1 MSCNG
6 ICNFCSTPCF
16 RGIVENV
23 VNEVQEQSVL
33 QDVNSTEDMSSQAR
47 SVISEQETGLSL
59 VENIGTYEVSK
70 GIFGRQKVRRVK

>member
-1 MSCNG
+1 M
-6 ICNFCSTPCF
+6 PCF
-16 RGIVENV
+16 RGVVENV
-23 VNEVQEQSVL
+23 VNEVQEQSTL
-33 QDVNSTEDMSSQAR
+33 QDVNSTEGVSSQTR

>member
-1 MSCNG
+1 
-6 ICNFCSTPCF
+6 
-16 RGIVENV
+16 VENV
-23 VNEVQEQSVL
+23 VNEAQEQSTL
-33 QDVNSTEDMSSQAR
+33 LDVNSTEDVSSQAR